1 MVLFFVFQ
9 SQADA
14 GGDVQVSVLGR
25 GVAVLWVWIDLS
37 GGIPVIR
44 KFSVV
49 LGKLR
54 KIRTLG
60 VSGVGVC
67 VCVCV
72 CVSVEGCQLSFTGR
86 NGFILRSCPVYTF
99 PYEII
104 VIDGIKKFF
113 TYLAK

>member
-1 MVLFFVFQ
+1 M
-9 SQADA
+9 
-14 GGDVQVSVLGR
+14 
-25 GVAVLWVWIDLS
+25 AVLWVWIDLS

-72 CVSVEGCQLSFTGR
+72 CVCVSVEDCQLSFMGR

-104 VIDGIKKFF
+104 MVGGI
-113 TYLAK
+113 